1 MSFFFFMLAGS
12 LLFVQAIF
20 NPHFHK
26 GFDVVVHGHVG
37 VIMSTLSQSPIEWD
51 GCSDA

>member
-1 MSFFFFMLAGS
+1 MSFFFFMLAGP

-20 NPHFHK
+20 NPQFHK

-37 VIMSTLSQSPIEWD
+37 MIMSTLSQSPIEWD